1 MRCVMYVLCVLLRT
15 SYHGPIIDGCA
26 TFFLGKHP
34 CLFFQGKAYVNFLQS
49 LIYKKYSYTYM
60 EHLQNA
66 LIFIFEIIADT
77 ITSNEASSTSWGNGI
92 LPTEMTLALFQMEME
107 R

>member
-1 MRCVMYVLCVLLRT
+1 
-15 SYHGPIIDGCA
+15 
-26 TFFLGKHP
+26 
-34 CLFFQGKAYVNFLQS
+34 
-49 LIYKKYSYTYM
+49 M

-77 ITSNEASSTSWGNGI
+77 VTSNEASSTSWGNGI